1 MIFLQVNFVLQS
13 MITHPS
19 PSPENRFGGFELILA
34 EHFGLCFGVRD
45 AIELARQ
52 ERARG
57 PLTILGSLAHHPHI
71 VKDLESRGIQ
81 TRSSPGDLPHGER
94 IMITAHGASD
104 RKIQD
109 LKALGHEV
117 LEATCP
123 LVRQAHQAL
132 RQLVEEGRHPVIIG
146 IREHVEVRGMT
157 EDLEDYDVVLTEQ
170 DIDAIPFHPRI
181 GVVAQTTQPTLR
193 VETLTE
199 RLQRRHPDADVR
211 LINTVCRPTRQRQE
225 AADQLARR
233 CDVIIVVGGP
243 NSNNTRELVT
253 SCGRYGARVH
263 RVTEASEL
271 QPAWLQGA
279 TSVGLTAGTSAP
291 NPIVRGVLQQLQQW
305 SSPQSVHSDTTY
317 LAQS

>member
-13 MITHPS
+13 MNTNPS
-19 PSPENRFGGFELILA
+19 LELENHSGGFELILA
-34 EHFGLCFGVRD
+34 EHLGLCFGVRD

-52 ERARG
+52 EGSKG

-71 VKDLESRGIQ
+71 VEDLESRGIR
-81 TRSSPGDLPHGER
+81 TLSNPEGLAWGER
-94 IMITAHGASD
+94 VMITAHGASD
-104 RKIQD
+104 RRIQD
-109 LKALGHEV
+109 LKAQGHEV

-132 RQLVEEGRHPVIIG
+132 RQMIQEGRHPVIIG
-146 IREHVEVRGMT
+146 IRDHVEVRGMT
-157 EDLEDYDVVLTEQ
+157 EDLEHYDVVLTEKE
-170 DIDAIPFHPRI
+170 IDTLPFHPRI

-193 VETLTE
+193 VEALTE
-199 RLQRRHPDADVR
+199 RLQRRHPNADVR

-243 NSNNTRELVT
+243 NSNNTRELVA
-253 SCGRYGARVH
+253 SCGRYGAQVH

-271 QPAWLQGA
+271 QASWFDRA
-279 TSVGLTAGTSAP
+279 ARVGLTAGTSAP
-291 NPIVRGVLQQLQQW
+291 DAIVAGVLSRLQSW
-305 SSPQSVHSDTTY
+305 SRPLPVSTQASNLLQS
-317 LAQS
+317 